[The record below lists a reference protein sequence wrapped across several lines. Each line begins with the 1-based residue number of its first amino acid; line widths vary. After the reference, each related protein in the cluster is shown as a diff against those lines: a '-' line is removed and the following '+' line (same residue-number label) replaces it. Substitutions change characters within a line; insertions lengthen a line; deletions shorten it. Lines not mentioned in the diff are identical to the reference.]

1 MSYLGLKVY
10 IERKRKDA
18 YSKNNKDK
26 CCVIFE
32 VQFIFQS
39 NIIEYHLKLSSD
51 IPYYLYSCIISD
63 TEPQVARLKALSSP
77 PASEA
82 DAFVI

>member
-1 MSYLGLKVY
+1 MYTRKTIKTSAALFLKFSLY
-10 IERKRKDA
+10 FNRT
-18 YSKNNKDK
+18 
-26 CCVIFE
+26 
-32 VQFIFQS
+32 
-39 NIIEYHLKLSSD
+39 IEYHLKLSSD

-77 PASEA
+77 PALEA